1 MIIEYKN
8 KKISQE
14 TIDNLI
20 LITKNVLP
28 WINDYNNI
36 NISMETKTTGVI
48 SDPENPS
55 IEPTTIKLKLSK
67 NNLDYI
73 AYIKKKVSY
82 TWSCTPINEAL
93 ILNCNVIYNNEDNII
108 DENQLPFDTILNDL
122 CLTDT
127 DINNLLFGNNTI
139 NADTSPI
146 NLFNKDN
153 IQSININPDEDNIVL
168 DISELNALFGIYLY
182 KVIEDSIIYKLK
194 QLNTNK
200 LTLQIND
207 DIYAVAIDENNLV
220 KFQTLYGWV
229 DISLLSPSTIMD
241 ITSEILQTKRI

>member
-36 NISMETKTTGVI
+36 NISMETKTTGII
-48 SDPENPS
+48 SDPENSS
-55 IEPTTIKLKLSK
+55 IEPTIIKLKLSG
-67 NNLDYI
+67 NNLDDITYT
-73 AYIKKKVSY
+73 KKKLNH
-82 TWSCTPINEAL
+82 TWTCTPINEAL
-93 ILNCNVIYNNEDNII
+93 ILNSNTIND
-108 DENQLPFDTILNDL
+108 DENDIINEIQIPFDTILNDL
-122 CLTDT
+122 YLTDT
-127 DINNLLFGNNTI
+127 DISNLLIGENNI
-139 NADTSPI
+139 NADTSSI

-153 IQSININPDEDNIVL
+153 LQSININPDDNNIVL
-168 DISELNALFGIYLY
+168 DISELNAIFGIYLFNI
-182 KVIEDSIIYKLK
+182 IEDSIIYKLK

-229 DISLLSPSTIMD
+229 YISLLSPSTIMD

>member
-48 SDPENPS
+48 SDTENPS

-127 DINNLLFGNNTI
+127 
-139 NADTSPI
+139 SPI

-153 IQSININPDEDNIVL
+153 LQSINIDPDEDNIVL

>member
-14 TIDNLI
+14 TINNLI

-48 SDPENPS
+48 SDTENPS
-55 IEPTTIKLKLSK
+55 IEPTIIKLKLSK

-73 AYIKKKVSY
+73 TYIKKNVNY
-82 TWSCTPINEAL
+82 TWNCTPINEAL
-93 ILNCNVIYNNEDNII
+93 ILNSNTINDNENDII
-108 DENQLPFDTILNDL
+108 NENQLSFDLNEL
-122 CLTDT
+122 YLTDT
-127 DINNLLFGNNTI
+127 DISNLLFGNNTI
-139 NADTSPI
+139 NADTSSI

-168 DISELNALFGIYLY
+168 DISELNALFGIYLF
-182 KVIEDSIIYKLK
+182 KIIEDSIIYKLK

-207 DIYAVAIDENNLV
+207 DIYAVGIDENNLV

>member
-1 MIIEYKN
+1 MIIEFKN

-48 SDPENPS
+48 SDTENPS
-55 IEPTTIKLKLSK
+55 IEPTNIKLKLSG
-67 NNLDYI
+67 NDLDDITYT
-73 AYIKKKVSY
+73 KKKLNH
-82 TWSCTPINEAL
+82 TWTCTPINEAL
-93 ILNCNVIYNNEDNII
+93 ILNS
-108 DENQLPFDTILNDL
+108 
-122 CLTDT
+122 
-127 DINNLLFGNNTI
+127 NTI
-139 NADTSPI
+139 NDNENDDIIDKEQSLFELEKEFWRLNHEIVELDIIENNYPSI

-168 DISELNALFGIYLY
+168 DISELNALFGIYLF
-182 KVIEDSIIYKLK
+182 KIIEDSIIYKLK

-200 LTLQIND
+200 LILQKDD

-220 KFQTLYGWV
+220 KFQSQYGWV

>member
-1 MIIEYKN
+1 MKIELKN

-48 SDPENPS
+48 SDTENSS
-55 IEPTTIKLKLSK
+55 IEPTIIKLKLSK

-73 AYIKKKVSY
+73 TYIKKNVNY
-82 TWSCTPINEAL
+82 TWNCTPINEAL
-93 ILNCNVIYNNEDNII
+93 ILNSNTIHDNEDDII
-108 DENQLPFDTILNDL
+108 DKEQSLFELEKEFWRLNHEIVELDIIENNYP
-122 CLTDT
+122 
-127 DINNLLFGNNTI
+127 
-139 NADTSPI
+139 SI
-146 NLFNKDN
+146 NLFNKDD

-168 DISELNALFGIYLY
+168 DISELNALFGIYLF
-182 KVIEDSIIYKLK
+182 KIIEDSIIYKLK

-200 LTLQIND
+200 LILQRNK
-207 DIYAVAIDENNLV
+207 DIFAVAIDENNLV
-220 KFQTLYGWV
+220 KFQSQYGWV

>member
-14 TIDNLI
+14 TINLLI

-48 SDPENPS
+48 SDPENSS
-55 IEPTTIKLKLSK
+55 IEPTIIKLKLSG

-73 AYIKKKVSY
+73 TYTKKKLNH

-93 ILNCNVIYNNEDNII
+93 ILNS
-108 DENQLPFDTILNDL
+108 
-122 CLTDT
+122 
-127 DINNLLFGNNTI
+127 NTI
-139 NADTSPI
+139 NDNENDIIDKEQLLFDLNKEFYQLNHELVELDIKENNFPSI
-146 NLFNKDN
+146 NLLNKDD
-153 IQSININPDEDNIVL
+153 IQYININPDDDNIVIKT
-168 DISELNALFGIYLY
+168 DELNYLFSVLMFDT
-182 KVIEDSIIYKLK
+182 IEKSILFKLK

-200 LTLQIND
+200 LILQSSD
-207 DIYAVAIDENNLV
+207 DIYAVAIDENKNI
-220 KFQTLYGWV
+220 KFQSQYGWV
-229 DISLLSPSTIMD
+229 DMISIYPSLLLD
-241 ITSEILQTKRI
+241 LTSEILETKRI

>member
-48 SDPENPS
+48 SDTENPS
-55 IEPTTIKLKLSK
+55 IEPTTIKLKLSG
-67 NNLDYI
+67 NDLDDITYT
-73 AYIKKKVSY
+73 KKKLNH
-82 TWSCTPINEAL
+82 TWTCTPINEAL
-93 ILNCNVIYNNEDNII
+93 ILNSNTINDNDII
-108 DENQLPFDTILNDL
+108 NENQIPFDTILNDL

-127 DINNLLFGNNTI
+127 DITNLLFGNNTI

-153 IQSININPDEDNIVL
+153 LQSINIDPDEDNIVL

>member
-1 MIIEYKN
+1 MIIKLKN

-14 TIDNLI
+14 TINDLI

-48 SDPENPS
+48 SDPENSS
-55 IEPTTIKLKLSK
+55 IEPTNIKLKLSG
-67 NNLDYI
+67 NDLDDITYT
-73 AYIKKKVSY
+73 KKKLNH
-82 TWSCTPINEAL
+82 TWTCTPINEAL
-93 ILNCNVIYNNEDNII
+93 ILNSNTINDNDII
-108 DENQLPFDTILNDL
+108 NENQIPFDTILNDL

-127 DINNLLFGNNTI
+127 DFTNLLIGENNI
-139 NADTSPI
+139 NSDTSSI

-153 IQSININPDEDNIVL
+153 LQSININPDDNNIVL
-168 DISELNALFGIYLY
+168 DISELNAIFGIYLFNI
-182 KVIEDSIIYKLK
+182 IEDSIIYKLK

-200 LTLQIND
+200 LILQLND
-207 DIYAVAIDENNLV
+207 DIYAVAIDENNVV

-229 DISLLSPSTIMD
+229 DISLLSPSTIME
-241 ITSEILQTKRI
+241 ITSEILQTKRT

>member
-1 MIIEYKN
+1 MIIKLKN

-14 TIDNLI
+14 TINDLI
-20 LITKNVLP
+20 LISKNVLP

-48 SDPENPS
+48 SDPENSS
-55 IEPTTIKLKLSK
+55 IEPTIIKLKLSG
-67 NNLDYI
+67 NDLDDITYT
-73 AYIKKKVSY
+73 KKKLNH
-82 TWSCTPINEAL
+82 TWTCTPINEAL
-93 ILNCNVIYNNEDNII
+93 ILNSNTINDNENDII
-108 DENQLPFDTILNDL
+108 NENQLPFDTILNDL
-122 CLTDT
+122 HLTDT
-127 DINNLLFGNNTI
+127 DITNLLFSNNTI
-139 NADTSPI
+139 NSDTSSI

-153 IQSININPDEDNIVL
+153 LQSININPDDNNIVL
-168 DISELNALFGIYLY
+168 DISELNAIFGIYLFNI
-182 KVIEDSIIYKLK
+182 IEDSIIYKLK

-207 DIYAVAIDENNLV
+207 DIYAVAIDEKQLV